1 MRSDLLSQTETTS
14 ADRWALQ
21 NAQLLKVTLG
31 GDAILARQG
40 AMVAYQGGVDFE
52 YQSGGIG
59 KALKKAVTGEGFPIM
74 RASGTGEL
82 FLARDAW
89 RVHLLHLEGDSVTVN
104 GDNVLAFDAAL
115 EWDVK
120 RVQGVGAMLAS
131 GAFNTVLRGTG
142 TVAIVTDGQ
151 PVVLDAGAQ
160 PTFADIQAAVAWS
173 GGLQTRVSSSFKLA
187 SLIGRGS
194 GEAFQLAFSGQG
206 FVVVQPSEGGRY
218 AAQQQGDGG
227 GGGGGLLGKVL
238 GG

>member
-1 MRSDLLSQTETTS
+1 MRSDLLAQTETTS
-14 ADRWALQ
+14 TDRWALQ
-21 NAQLLKVTLG
+21 NAHLLKVTLG
-31 GDAILARQG
+31 GDAIVARQG
-40 AMVAYQGGVDFE
+40 AMVAYQGSVEFD

-59 KALKKAVTGEGFPIM
+59 KMLKKAVTGEGFPIM
-74 RASGTGEL
+74 RAAGTGEL

-131 GAFNTVLRGTG
+131 GAFNTVLSGTG

-187 SLIGRGS
+187 SLVGRGS
-194 GEAFQLAFSGQG
+194 GEAFQLAFTGQG

-227 GGGGGLLGKVL
+227 GGGGLLGKVL